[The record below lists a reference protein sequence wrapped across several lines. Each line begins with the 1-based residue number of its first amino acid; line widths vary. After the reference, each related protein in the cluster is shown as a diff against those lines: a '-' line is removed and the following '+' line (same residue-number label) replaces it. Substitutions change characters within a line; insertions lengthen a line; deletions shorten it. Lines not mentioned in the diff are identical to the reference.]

1 MKGQRVI
8 NQPQKTLFI
17 RNQKLCES
25 CACIYTVEVST
36 IYTNNNKE
44 NTNID
49 NTDNTNNNTNSSVGS

>member
-17 RNQKLCES
+17 RNQKLSES

-36 IYTNNNKE
+36 NYTN
-44 NTNID
+44 T
-49 NTDNTNNNTNSSVGS
+49 NTDNNTNNNTNNNINSIIGT